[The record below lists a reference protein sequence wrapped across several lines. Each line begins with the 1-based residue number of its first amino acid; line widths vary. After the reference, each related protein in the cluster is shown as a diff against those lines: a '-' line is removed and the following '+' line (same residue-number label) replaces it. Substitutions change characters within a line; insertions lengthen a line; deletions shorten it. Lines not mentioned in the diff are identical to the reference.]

1 MREETVDV
9 VDDDVDDVDVD
20 VPRLCESCQVRLVSS
35 RPELLAE
42 LPGQSVLLCTSFDQ
56 VDGELL
62 EAGQDLQAVVTVS
75 AGFNHVA
82 TDLLRLRGV
91 RLGK

>member
-1 MREETVDV
+1 MLLIGRLSECCEV
-9 VDDDVDDVDVD
+9 V
-20 VPRLCESCQVRLVSS
+20 LVTS
-35 RPELLAE
+35 RPDLLSE

>member
-1 MREETVDV
+1 MVT
-9 VDDDVDDVDVD
+9 
-20 VPRLCESCQVRLVSS
+20 S
-35 RPELLAE
+35 RPDLLSE

-62 EAGQDLQAVVTVS
+62 EAGPDLVAVVTLS
-75 AGFNHVA
+75 AGFNHVK
-82 TDLLRLRGV
+82 TDLLRQRGV

>member
-1 MREETVDV
+1 MLMMF
-9 VDDDVDDVDVD
+9 
-20 VPRLCESCQVRLVSS
+20 RLCESYQVSLVSS
-35 RPELLAE
+35 RPELVAQ

-62 EAGQDLQAVVTVS
+62 EAGPDLVAVVTLS
-75 AGFNHVA
+75 AGFNHVK
-82 TDLLRLRGV
+82 TDLLRQRGV